1 MSTVPVKIVQDW
13 SGEWLP
19 DCLDLVDWA
28 PFNDLTMDQKVW
40 NLHGTRSAAF
50 KSGNP
55 VYKSRYDLVK
65 TIVSGKRNFRT
76 KLEAQLLRA
85 CGRVCMSSCL
95 AQGNRVTQVTVTSLP
110 WKINVFYA
118 HFKRETKCTFR
129 RPLTCVDPS
138 RWCTLGEHPVLTLHL
153 AAFSK
158 PARTNCLET
167 SSISHY

>member
-19 DCLDLVDWA
+19 DCLDLVDRA

-85 CGRVCMSSCL
+85 CGRVCMSCTGKQSNSSDSDIT
-95 AQGNRVTQVTVTSLP
+95 AMKDQ
-110 WKINVFYA
+110 
-118 HFKRETKCTFR
+118 HF
-129 RPLTCVDPS
+129 L
-138 RWCTLGEHPVLTLHL
+138 CTLQKGDKMYLQKTPDLRRSFTMVN
-153 AAFSK
+153 S
-158 PARTNCLET
+158 RRT
-167 SSISHY
+167 SSLNAAPGCILKTREDQLSGDIFNLSLLKL